1 MCAISPVMTIV
12 TIVMLLM
19 GAANQVKRQMD
30 YNHNESAVQVVEM
43 METVLGRLLSVT
55 TTNVCIMD
63 QG

>member
-19 GAANQVKRQMD
+19 GAANQVKRHMD